1 MSYRNIKSSKPGA
14 TWSDVNGIENL
25 PESSPTWRHFPG
37 LPLLLFPLP
46 SVSTCS
52 PLPPPPAPGWA
63 RPAGPGGTR
72 TTADRLTHLGF
83 VGEPQHREHGGQRD
97 AHVGHELKH
106 CGTGARVEDEPAPP
120 AAPTPHRAR
129 EPPLCG
135 QPEADE
141 RGRRWARGQEGKGEG
156 REEEEKGRRDVGSPR
171 SLRLYGCPQ
180 SSGIKNKKQRDWA

>member
-1 MSYRNIKSSKPGA
+1 MVRCKRHRKPA
-14 TWSDVNGIENL
+14 RVKPNLETFSWSPSPVIPIAFCL
-25 PESSPTWRHFPG
+25 HLFAPPSSPSTWM
-37 LPLLLFPLP
+37 
-46 SVSTCS
+46 
-52 PLPPPPAPGWA
+52 A

-106 CGTGARVEDEPAPP
+106 CGMGARVEDEPAPP

-156 REEEEKGRRDVGSPR
+156 RGRRKRRGDGMWAPLEASGSTGVPKV
-171 SLRLYGCPQ
+171 LG
-180 SSGIKNKKQRDWA
+180 